1 VRAVILLAVN
11 VLLFAGVGAFAYWLR
26 SGQFFAP
33 VQDGYLSSLAQAFS
47 GVGQADVSLGALLI
61 GPISVQDVPMLI
73 PIVGLL
79 MAALIAI
86 PILVAI
92 LYRFWSSLPFIA
104 VVGLIAV
111 MPWLAITLLGA
122 CILASLRPFRTR
134 YRFVSA
140 LIGLVPAIV
149 YLILAWKG
157 THDAVVGRIDP
168 VDSIK
173 FVAPWVLAIV
183 ASAAVFAIVLAI
195 AKLVDYRPGA
205 VTPLLALMFGLPVGL
220 FEQHVGRDELH
231 YRLLEALDKEYF
243 ADVNG
248 SKDWYTAAR
257 SAWERHPPPRPSWQA
272 VQRMAEKKWLFEVA
286 SDISPYENELAQH
299 QVEIAERCDEF
310 HRFFPDSRYMPN
322 ALFIRARA
330 WDRRVDLEE
339 FRRTKWIR
347 FYDDFP
353 SPASRE
359 SWQILLA
366 NRPDSVP
373 GAVARLRL
381 ALLEAREGDVDR
393 ALDKLSQIIVK
404 FDAGAQLPEPSPK
417 QPDKSGPLAVLASEA
432 AEATLK
438 IPLQRVVLDA
448 HRLHDL
454 LAANRD
460 PLYGYEPL
468 TGRRRADE
476 FAYGFLD
483 LDPRSARYLDSLA
496 ALVRE
501 YPNCQIEDNIA
512 LEITRA
518 EPDPQARAAALKGL
532 VARFPSGDAVPEALL
547 QLGLAYKALGR
558 QQEAADA
565 LARLMQSF
573 PASVWAR
580 QASQFAPWIDPS
592 RVARTP

>member
-1 VRAVILLAVN
+1 
-11 VLLFAGVGAFAYWLR
+11 
-26 SGQFFAP
+26 
-33 VQDGYLSSLAQAFS
+33 
-47 GVGQADVSLGALLI
+47 
-61 GPISVQDVPMLI
+61 
-73 PIVGLL
+73 
-79 MAALIAI
+79 
-86 PILVAI
+86 
-92 LYRFWSSLPFIA
+92 
-104 VVGLIAV
+104 
-111 MPWLAITLLGA
+111 
-122 CILASLRPFRTR
+122 
-134 YRFVSA
+134 
-140 LIGLVPAIV
+140 
-149 YLILAWKG
+149 
-157 THDAVVGRIDP
+157 
-168 VDSIK
+168 
-173 FVAPWVLAIV
+173 
-183 ASAAVFAIVLAI
+183 
-195 AKLVDYRPGA
+195 
-205 VTPLLALMFGLPVGL
+205 
-220 FEQHVGRDELH
+220 
-231 YRLLEALDKEYF
+231 
-243 ADVNG
+243 
-248 SKDWYTAAR
+248 
-257 SAWERHPPPRPSWQA
+257 
-272 VQRMAEKKWLFEVA
+272 MAEKKWLFEVA